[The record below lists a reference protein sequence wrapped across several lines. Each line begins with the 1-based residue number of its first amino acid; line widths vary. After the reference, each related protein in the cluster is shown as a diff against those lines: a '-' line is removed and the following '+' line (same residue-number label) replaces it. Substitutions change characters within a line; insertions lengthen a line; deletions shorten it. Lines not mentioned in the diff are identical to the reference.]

1 MSDLTLIPMRVTEH
15 GATFQAEDR
24 ATLSNKLVF
33 CDAIMLRDF
42 NITMPKKSSTWAE
55 NKSKTKF
62 AAFKAENTITVTGA
76 ALLPW
81 DGGKWLTKE
90 QSHTDA
96 DGTKVITKPA
106 EPIHGLVPA

>member
-1 MSDLTLIPMRVTEH
+1 MRVTEH

>member
-1 MSDLTLIPMRVTEH
+1 MSKVTLIPMRVTEH

-55 NKSKTKF
+55 NKTKVKF
-62 AAFKAENTITVTGA
+62 AAFKAENAIAVPGA

-90 QSHTDA
+90 QSHIDA
-96 DGTKVITKPA
+96 DGNKVIDKPA

>member
-1 MSDLTLIPMRVTEH
+1 MRVTEH

-62 AAFKAENTITVTGA
+62 AAFKADNTITVTGA

-81 DGGKWLTKE
+81 DGGNWLTKE

-96 DGTKVITKPA
+96 DGKKVITKPA